1 MDQSKQEKELRKQY
15 NPKDW
20 GDSIYLMRPDGES
33 EKINMKKMK
42 GEKGREAREE
52 QDSGKR
58 DRRLG
63 IRKEARTH
71 IGIAKI
77 CEWR

>member
-42 GEKGREAREE
+42 GEKREK
-52 QDSGKR
+52 SKTVGKGIEGWEFGKK
-58 DRRLG
+58 LG
-63 IRKEARTH
+63 LTLALPRYANGDE
-71 IGIAKI
+71 
-77 CEWR
+77 